1 MTTAFYLAFIV
12 DHDIRERGHVVVEAG
27 IDLLA
32 GPYPTRAVA
41 ETAIRDTCRAHP
53 RLAAFAGLA
62 TYLTGTHGRSPVRLE
77 VIPVSLSQLADYNS
91 RHTHAALP
99 WPPPVVAPTA
109 TAQVDRSPKKTSTTS
124 SVRKGAALATA

>member
-1 MTTAFYLAFIV
+1 MTTVFFLAFIV

-41 ETAIRDTCRAHP
+41 ETAIREACRAHP

-62 TYLTGTHGRSPVRLE
+62 TYLTGAHGRSPVRLE
-77 VIPVSLSQLADYNS
+77 VIPVSFSQLVNYND
-91 RHTHAALP
+91 RHHHAALP
-99 WPPPVVAPTA
+99 WPPPVVTPTA
-109 TAQVDRSPKKTSTTS
+109 TAQIDRVPKKTLTTPS
-124 SVRKGAALATA
+124 LRKGATHATA